1 MSFTIQKK
9 ALFELLAKAYPIA
22 PAKSSLQILS
32 NIKLSCT
39 DGELQIMATD
49 LDHSIKSSAPI
60 SGSES
65 FEVAVNARK
74 LFDIV
79 REMPEGE
86 VNGEIDENVLG
97 LQSEKGFS
105 CRIAG
110 TDIQDFPQFPDV
122 GEGTDFQ
129 ISIKDFRRLVQ
140 KSSFAVSKDTS
151 RSCLCGVLWEVDSG
165 NTCMIATDG
174 HRLGSCGI
182 SGEFAVSQSVSGI
195 VSAKTLQHLARIL
208 DEERENSTIAV
219 SMGEKYVLLKAQDFV
234 LCSKLIEGPY
244 PDYEKVIPKENPK
257 VATVDKALLVDAVR
271 RVSILSNQKT
281 HLVKF
286 PLSKDSLEIVV
297 LNRDIGGE
305 AREVVPIGY
314 DEENHVI
321 GFNAQYFLEILNIIE
336 VPTVRLEMNTQ
347 ISACLILP
355 EGEEKEKSPSEDLF
369 LIMPLRIVD
378 ET

>member
-9 ALFELLAKAYPIA
+9 TLFELLAKAYPIA

-39 DGELQIMATD
+39 DGELEVLATD
-49 LDHSIKSSAPI
+49 LDHSIRSSGPV

-86 VNGEIDENVLG
+86 VSGEIDENVLG

-122 GEGTDFQ
+122 GDGTSFE

-151 RSCLCGVLWEVDSG
+151 RSCLCGVLWEIG
-165 NTCMIATDG
+165 AENTAMIATDG
-174 HRLGSCGI
+174 HRLGSCRIPGNF
-182 SGEFAVSQSVSGI
+182 GVAENVSGI

-208 DEERENSTIAV
+208 DDEKENSTISV
-219 SMGEKYVLLKAQDFV
+219 SMGEKYVLLKAQNFV

-244 PDYEKVIPKENPK
+244 PDYEKVIPANNPK
-257 VATVDKALLVDAVR
+257 TATIDKALLVDAVR

-286 PLSKDSLEIVV
+286 SLSKDSLEIVV

-305 AREVVPIGY
+305 AREVIPISY
-314 DEENHVI
+314 DNEDHVI

-336 VPTVRLEMNTQ
+336 VPSVRLEMNTQ
-347 ISACLILP
+347 ISACLVLP
-355 EGEEKEKSPSEDLF
+355 DGEEKEKTASKDLF